1 MTFYPQISQMT
12 PIEVLVLGGTKAGR
26 ETAAEGFRI
35 GEIGGICGYA
45 FF

>member
-12 PIEVLVLGGTKAGR
+12 LIEVMVLSGTKAGR

-35 GEIGGICGYA
+35 GGICGYA